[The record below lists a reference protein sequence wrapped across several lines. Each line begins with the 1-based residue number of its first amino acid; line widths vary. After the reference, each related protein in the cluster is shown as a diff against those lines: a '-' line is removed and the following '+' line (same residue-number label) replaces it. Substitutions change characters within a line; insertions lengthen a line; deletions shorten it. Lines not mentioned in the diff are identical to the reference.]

1 MVQGL
6 SDGTHRTPA
15 LYCAQSPPGDTFSYS
30 IFTQAAKSLLDPR
43 GAHPLGPLRVRALI
57 ADGESQ
63 SAARMVTYANA
74 IQPLDRLFDGFLI
87 HSRGAAGAA
96 ISQPPP
102 ARPPRP
108 PVARTR
114 PRTRVPGLTGAV

>member
-30 IFTQAAKSLLDPR
+30 IFSQAARSLLDPR
-43 GAHPLGPLRVRALI
+43 GARPLGPLHVRALI

-74 IQPLDRLFDGFLI
+74 IQPLDRLFAGFLI
-87 HSRGAAGAA
+87 HSPRAAAAG
-96 ISQPPP
+96 PPQRP
-102 ARPPRP
+102 QGRPPMT
-108 PVARTR
+108 A
-114 PRTRVPGLTGAV
+114 GAGP